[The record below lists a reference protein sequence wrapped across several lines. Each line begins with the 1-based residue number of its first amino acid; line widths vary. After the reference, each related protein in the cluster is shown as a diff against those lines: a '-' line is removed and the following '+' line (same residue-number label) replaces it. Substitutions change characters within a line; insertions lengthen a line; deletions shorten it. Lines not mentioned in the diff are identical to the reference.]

1 MYRTRS
7 TSPFRFEYLVH
18 QGGWVPVPPSLCTV
32 KCQLGMIHNHLHSQ
46 NFKYFCIHNNETVH
60 IFNGL
65 TTTFQSKNVN
75 IKNQMVMHDKLLLFQ
90 ILKHFRYIAIL
101 CMIGTNFVQ
110 GMLTK
115 VLGCYYTRIIFTD
128 VCMYV

>member
-1 MYRTRS
+1 
-7 TSPFRFEYLVH
+7 
-18 QGGWVPVPPSLCTV
+18 
-32 KCQLGMIHNHLHSQ
+32 
-46 NFKYFCIHNNETVH
+46 
-60 IFNGL
+60 
-65 TTTFQSKNVN
+65 
-75 IKNQMVMHDKLLLFQ
+75 MHDKLLLFQ

-128 VCMYV
+128 VCMFGELDLHPQSVRHMTKILSVTGCIIEVKSLI